1 MHRADAGAMKNAGRR
16 RRGSA
21 MIESAMA
28 ASVFLLL
35 VVGILE
41 GGRLGFAY
49 NSVSFAAHRAA
60 RFAAVRGSA
69 SGHPATA
76 NDITAEARALVAA
89 LDPANFNV
97 TTVWTPNNQPG
108 STVRVTVT
116 YGFRTLLIPM
126 SADLMTVATTSGQII
141 TQ

>member
-1 MHRADAGAMKNAGRR
+1 
-16 RRGSA
+16 

-41 GGRLGFAY
+41 GGRLGFAC
-49 NSVSFAAHRAA
+49 NSVSYAAHRAA

-69 SGHPATA
+69 SGHPVTA
-76 NDITAEARALVAA
+76 ADVTAEARALVVA
-89 LDPANFNV
+89 LDPANFSV
-97 TTVWTPNNQPG
+97 TTVWTPDNHPG
-108 STVRVTVT
+108 STVRVTVS

-126 SADLMTVATTSGQII
+126 SANLMTLATTSGQRI

>member
-1 MHRADAGAMKNAGRR
+1 
-16 RRGSA
+16 

-35 VVGILE
+35 VAGIME
-41 GGRLGFAY
+41 GSRLGFAY

-60 RFAAVRGSA
+60 RFAAVRGAS

-76 NDITAEARALVAA
+76 ADITAEAKAVVVA
-89 LDPANFNV
+89 LDTNNLNV
-97 TTVWTPNNQPG
+97 STVWTPNNQPG
-108 STVRVTVT
+108 SRVTVTVT

-126 SADLMTVATTSGQII
+126 SSSLMTLTTTSGQII
-141 TQ
+141 AQ